1 MSPSELLEK
10 LKTDA
15 SHRVVSSLEAIY
27 RVCQEQVERGGT
39 DFSFA
44 TIAKIG
50 AGKGVPKAQSIRNKT
65 GEPYRILISSFV
77 NEFSKKKVA
86 GSSAKDQWIEMIKDP
101 ALRMLVQ
108 MQQAELVE
116 SKKLIKE
123 IVPPGLEICIDDRKF
138 PQGKHRLTSIER
150 RALEYLLSDDFLRQ
164 GDLHVGEFGDVVD
177 GAQVKIFKPGTLDAL
192 RKALEYL

>member
-15 SHRVVSSLEAIY
+15 SHRVATSLDAVYKI
-27 RVCQEQVERGGT
+27 CQGQVDRGVT

-44 TIAKIG
+44 TIAKVG

-77 NEFSKKKVA
+77 NEFSNKKVGGA
-86 GSSAKDQWIEMIKDP
+86 IAKDQWIEMIKDP
-101 ALRMLVQ
+101 ALKMLVR
-108 MQQAELVE
+108 MQQAELVQ
-116 SKKLIKE
+116 SKKMIKE

-164 GDLHVGEFGDVVD
+164 GDLHVGEFGDVVNR
-177 GAQVKIFKPGTLDAL
+177 AKVKIFKPGTLDAL